1 MSHRSEDCRNEDR
14 PACPTRREMLRA
26 SAGVGVLALAGAAFP
41 AIGRTGSD
49 RLRVGLVGCG
59 GRGTGALV
67 NALRAD
73 AGADLWA
80 IGDAFPEKIATCLKN
95 AAGAFPDEPTRAAPP
110 SERRFSGFDA
120 YQRVIDSGVDV
131 VLLCTPPG
139 FRPQHL
145 RAAVKAGVHV
155 FCEKPVAVDAPGV
168 RSVLESARIAK
179 DKQLSL
185 MSGFCW
191 RYQSQMREVFDRVH
205 EGGIGDL
212 RSVQCTYNTS
222 GFPAPKPRQDA
233 WSDAEFQLRNWHYFR
248 ELSGDHIVE
257 QAVHA
262 IDWINWAYRGVMPIR
277 CVAVGGRS
285 TRPDLPETGNI
296 WDNFGLTFEFENGA
310 RAYHQCRH
318 WPNTPAD
325 NTAYLIGTEGD
336 CRVMPWRGRHL
347 ITRHDGGSWKTE
359 APKNDMY
366 QQEHDELFAA
376 IRAGTP
382 VNDGE
387 LMAHSTLLGIMGRQ
401 AAYTGQA
408 VTLEQV
414 MSSEEDLNLEPWDWT
429 ARSSHEIPVP
439 GKTRLW

>member
-1 MSHRSEDCRNEDR
+1 MATHRTDD
-14 PACPTRREMLRA
+14 ARRQILKTGA
-26 SAGVGVLALAGAAFP
+26 GLGIAALSAGIAPAATR
-41 AIGRTGSD
+41 AGSD
-49 RLRVGLVGCG
+49 RLKLGLVGCG
-59 GRGTGALV
+59 GRGTGAII

-73 AGADLWA
+73 AGTDLWA
-80 IGDAFPEKIATCLKN
+80 TADV
-95 AAGAFPDEPTRAAPP
+95 FPDRINACLGHATNAVQDQPDRIQITDQ
-110 SERRFSGFDA
+110 RRFVGFDA
-120 YQRVIDSGVDV
+120 YQQLIDSGVDV

-139 FRPQHL
+139 FRPRQL
-145 RAAVKAGVHV
+145 RAAVEAGKHV
-155 FCEKPVAVDAPGV
+155 FCEKPIAVDAPGV

-179 DKQLSL
+179 DKNLSL

-191 RYQSQMREVFDRVH
+191 RYQMQMREAFEQMH
-205 EGGIGDL
+205 TGGIGDV

-222 GFPAPKPRQDA
+222 GFPEPKPRQAD
-233 WSDAEFQLRNWHYFR
+233 WSDAEFQLRNWHYFCAI
-248 ELSGDHIVE
+248 SGDHIVE

-262 IDWINWAYRGVMPIR
+262 IDWINWAYRGEMPTR

-285 TRPDLPETGNI
+285 TRPDLAETGNI
-296 WDNFGLTFEFENGA
+296 WDNFGITYEFANGA

-325 NTAYLIGTEGD
+325 NTAYVIGTEGD
-336 CRVMPWRGRHL
+336 CRVMPWRGRHI
-347 ITRHDGGSWKTE
+347 ITRHDGGSWKTT

-387 LMAHSTLLGIMGRQ
+387 LMSHSTLLGIMGRQ

-408 VTLEQV
+408 VTWQQA
-414 MSSEEDLNLEPWDWT
+414 MTSEEDLNPEPWSWSERAAHD
-429 ARSSHEIPVP
+429 IPTP